1 MGQGTVIGQEQEAM
15 GIYIQAAHWKNL
27 LEPGSL
33 IQQIQDRPMAV
44 ILGCRNDPLGLIE
57 QIIHK
62 GFMLQDP
69 TGDCNLVSF
78 LINLTFGRGFHLP
91 IDSHLLAF

>member
-1 MGQGTVIGQEQEAM
+1 MT
-15 GIYIQAAHWKNL
+15 
-27 LEPGSL
+27 
-33 IQQIQDRPMAV
+33 V
-44 ILGCRNDPLGLIE
+44 ILGGRNDPLGLIE
-57 QIIHK
+57 QIVHK

-78 LINLTFGRGFHLP
+78 LINLPLWRAFHLP